1 MRLTVYAPDAIS
13 LSMVEVIG
21 TDEFEAWYLS
31 LSDDELR
38 LVDRLV
44 GLLEGSGFQLGHPYS
59 SAVKGTRHAIRELR
73 ARSTSNPLRI
83 FYAFDKARAAV
94 LLIGGSKKGD
104 DRFYERM
111 VPRAERIWEQYVK
124 EQHH

>member
-1 MRLTVYAPDAIS
+1 
-13 LSMVEVIG
+13 MVEVVG

-31 LSDDELR
+31 LSDDEVR

-59 SAVKGTRHAIRELR
+59 SAVKGSKHAIRELR
-73 ARSTSNPLRI
+73 ARSRSSPLRV
-83 FYAFDKARAAV
+83 FYAF
-94 LLIGGSKKGD
+94 

-111 VPRAERIWEQYVK
+111 LPLAERIWEQYVK

>member
-1 MRLTVYAPDAIS
+1 MAR
-13 LSMVEVIG
+13 
-21 TDEFEAWYLS
+21 TDEFGEWWAELTEAQQDRVAATVRQL
-31 LSDDELR
+31 ELR
-38 LVDRLV
+38 
-44 GLLEGSGFQLGHPYS
+44 GPQLPFPYS
-59 SAVKGTRHAIRELR
+59 SGVAASRHPHMRELR
-73 ARSTSNPLRI
+73 VQSRGSPLRI